1 MTSIQTPASTTQNGR
16 PFWRWLALLL
26 ALLLALAA
34 LRPLGIPDEGRY
46 AGISRWML
54 VSGDWLTPRLDG
66 LPFFHKP
73 PLLHWLQASS
83 MAVLGVNP
91 WAARLVPAAAALL
104 MVVGLYLAARR
115 IGCAAVARRAALM
128 LAASGGF
135 LVGGQYVNHDMLVAA
150 FIASAI
156 WCLALAFLHGA
167 RPHAGLARLGFA
179 CCALGLL
186 TKGLIGVALPGLVL
200 FIWISWTRQ
209 WRKVLHLPWVSGLLI
224 FAALALPWF
233 VLAGERY
240 PGLWSYLFG
249 TQQFSRYTGTTF
261 NNPHGPWFYPAVL
274 AVMLLPWTFF
284 IPFSGA
290 KRTDEAP
297 SAPYSGAHAVRL
309 LCWIWVGAI
318 VVFFSLPRSKLAGYA
333 LPVLP
338 PLALLAALGWER
350 VMAGRRHG
358 ERWFALLALI
368 PAGAAIALT
377 LGPGRDPARLSGD
390 VASVLAARMQP
401 GDAVYACGG
410 YPYDLPFIAHLT
422 QPIIVVQDWPR
433 LRGEAGD
440 NWQRELFEAGDFEPA
455 AAARILQQP
464 AQLTA
469 AAQRK
474 GAWLLT
480 PRDMRA
486 PPGWKAVERG
496 ARWRLYA
503 SAPEGPEAAQDE
515 SLRRCD
521 QHGGEQ
527 RQP

>member
-1 MTSIQTPASTTQNGR
+1 MTSNRTPAPATPPSR

-34 LRPLGIPDEGRY
+34 LRPLSVPDEGRY
-46 AGISRWML
+46 AEISRWML

-73 PLLHWLQASS
+73 PLLHWLQASV
-83 MAVLGVNP
+83 MAVLGASP
-91 WAARLVPAAAALL
+91 WAARLVPAGAALL
-104 MVVGLYLAARR
+104 MVCGLYLGTRR
-115 IGCAAVARRAALM
+115 IASPALARRAALM
-128 LAASGGF
+128 LAASGCF

-156 WCLALAFLHGA
+156 WCFALAFLHGA
-167 RPHAGLARLGFA
+167 RPHAALARLGFA

-200 FIWISWTRQ
+200 FVWITWTRQ
-209 WRKVLHLPWVSGLLI
+209 WRKAAHLPWISGLLI
-224 FAALALPWF
+224 FTALALPWF

-249 TQQFSRYTGTTF
+249 AQQFGRYTGATF
-261 NNPHGPWFYPAVL
+261 NNQHGPWFYPAVL
-274 AVMLLPWTFF
+274 AVMLLPWAVF
-284 IPFSGA
+284 IPFSARTRPHKAPAASQTGA
-290 KRTDEAP
+290 NQLC
-297 SAPYSGAHAVRL
+297 L
-309 LCWIWVGAI
+309 LCWIWVAAI
-318 VVFFSLPRSKLAGYA
+318 VLFFSLPRSKLAGYV

-350 VMAGRRHG
+350 TMAGRRQG

-390 VASVLAARMQP
+390 VARALAARMQP

-410 YPYDLPFIAHLT
+410 YPYDLPFIARLT

-433 LRGEAGD
+433 LRTEAGD
-440 NWQRELFEAGDFEPA
+440 NWQRELFEAGDFESA
-455 AAARILQQP
+455 AAARILRQP
-464 AQLTA
+464 AQLA
-469 AAQRK
+469 AAARNK

-480 PRDMRA
+480 PEDMRA
-486 PPGWKAVERG
+486 PPGWGMAAQG

-503 SAPEGPEAAQDE
+503 SAPEGPEAAE
-515 SLRRCD
+515 HEGLPRCD